1 MTEKQ
6 ELRKAMRAMRRGF
19 SDEAQRIASE
29 AACKRILAFAPY
41 QEADCVMAYV
51 ACRGEL
57 DVSPV
62 IEDIL
67 ISGKH
72 LVLPRCEADG
82 IMTARRITSL
92 DQLVSGAYGIPAPQE
107 TSEIVPPQ
115 EIDFILVPG
124 TAFDRDGYRLGQGGG
139 YYDRFMK
146 ETNAMRA
153 GVCHDEA
160 LLERVPHEAHDL
172 RMDAVI
178 TPGTLLLCGD

>member
-1 MTEKQ
+1 M
-6 ELRKAMRAMRRGF
+6 RKGL

-41 QEADCVMAYV
+41 QEAACVMAYV

-57 DVSPV
+57 DISSV

-67 ISGKH
+67 IGGKH

-107 TSEIVPPQ
+107 TSEIVVPQ

-124 TAFDRDGYRLGQGGG
+124 TAFDGDGYRLGQGGG

-146 ETNAMRA
+146 ETNAVRA

-160 LLERVPHEAHDL
+160 LLEHVPHEAHDL